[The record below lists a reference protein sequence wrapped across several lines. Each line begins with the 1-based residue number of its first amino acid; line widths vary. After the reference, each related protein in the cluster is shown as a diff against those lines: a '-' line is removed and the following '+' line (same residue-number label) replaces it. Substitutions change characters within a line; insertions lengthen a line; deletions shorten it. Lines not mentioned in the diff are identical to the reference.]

1 MKEFSKRYK
10 EFKKYDKNYKKIFV
24 EILDITEKFKVETEG
39 ALIDLFIKDKKKEK
53 KEGEEKEDDSM
64 TSEISLVLDRNDFKS
79 LNYKF
84 AKEITLLQVSVP
96 IPPFLMLFPPAPI
109 IQMRI

>member
-1 MKEFSKRYK
+1 
-10 EFKKYDKNYKKIFV
+10 
-24 EILDITEKFKVETEG
+24 
-39 ALIDLFIKDKKKEK
+39 
-53 KEGEEKEDDSM
+53 M

-84 AKEITLLQVSVP
+84 AEEITLLQVSVS